1 MKITDH
7 ESDAQLIDR
16 GGEPRL
22 KVVLIILLLI
32 AILLAVSPSARMLLG
47 LLLLG
52 GLWFGILGDSEASQ
66 IGLICLLSGGL
77 IWNRYRQSKKRRI
90 EKKE

>member
-1 MKITDH
+1 MTI
-7 ESDAQLIDR
+7 
-16 GGEPRL
+16 
-22 KVVLIILLLI
+22 IILLLI

-52 GLWFGILGDSEASQ
+52 GLWYGLFGEGTAST

-77 IWNRYRQSKKRRI
+77 IWNRYSQMKKHRA
-90 EKKE
+90 ENKE